1 MRNDRK
7 RIWHCRILMVLLL
20 GLGTGV
26 WTGCTRGDE
35 VFLEESSDST
45 EKMGE
50 ASLELSETASQ
61 SSDTTVHAEA
71 LDTQDGNPDE
81 EVESASD
88 GKEIPQKIFVD
99 VCGAVVNPG
108 VYELDVGSRIF
119 QALDAAGGYLPEAAE
134 EYLNRARELSDGQ
147 QIYVPT
153 REEIETDLE
162 CLSVK
167 APEGIQ
173 PSQEEGAA
181 PAGSGNAPEN
191 AGISEEKIDLNT
203 ADASLLSTLSGIGQS
218 KAEAI
223 IAYRQEHGG
232 FSSIEE
238 IMNVEG
244 SKEGTFSKIKDKIS
258 AG

>member
-1 MRNDRK
+1 
-7 RIWHCRILMVLLL
+7 MVLLL

-99 VCGAVVNPG
+99 VC
-108 VYELDVGSRIF
+108 
-119 QALDAAGGYLPEAAE
+119 
-134 EYLNRARELSDGQ
+134 LSL
-147 QIYVPT
+147 IH
-153 REEIETDLE
+153 I
-162 CLSVK
+162 
-167 APEGIQ
+167 
-173 PSQEEGAA
+173 
-181 PAGSGNAPEN
+181 
-191 AGISEEKIDLNT
+191 
-203 ADASLLSTLSGIGQS
+203 
-218 KAEAI
+218 
-223 IAYRQEHGG
+223 
-232 FSSIEE
+232 
-238 IMNVEG
+238 
-244 SKEGTFSKIKDKIS
+244 
-258 AG
+258 